1 MKAKIHFLLLAAL
14 SAFLALPSLAAPAPR
29 LACDEPVFDFGD
41 VSADAQSTVDHDYLI
56 RNDGD
61 LSLEILSVRASC
73 GCTAVNASQ
82 NIVAPGATATIH
94 ASFNLA
100 NRSGAQVKTI
110 TVTSNDP
117 ERPTTLL
124 TLRGNIVKPLTANP
138 AALYYGRVSSPSF
151 ATREV
156 VLTASQPFAVTSAS
170 TASPHL
176 SATPDSS
183 TPSTSHTL
191 AVAILPSM
199 PAGPFGDTL
208 TVLTDLPVAPK
219 ILIPLTGFWTPSP
232 ADPDPEPQSP

>member
-1 MKAKIHFLLLAAL
+1 MKAKSIFIRFAAL
-14 SAFLALPSLAAPAPR
+14 FALCASAAFAAPAPR

-41 VSADAQSTVDHDYLI
+41 VSSDAQSTVDHDYLI

-82 NIVAPGATATIH
+82 SVVAPGATATIH

-124 TLRGNIVKPLTANP
+124 TLRGNIVKPLSANP
-138 AALYYGRVSSPSF
+138 AAVYYGRISSPAS
-151 ATREV
+151 ASREI
-156 VLTASQPFAVTSAS
+156 VLTASQPFTVTSA
-170 TASPHL
+170 TTVSPHL
-176 SATPDSS
+176 AAAVD
-183 TPSTSHTL
+183 TPSAATTHTL
-191 AVAILPSM
+191 TLSVLPSM
-199 PAGPFGDTL
+199 PSGPFGDTL
-208 TVLTDLPVAPK
+208 TVLTDLPVGPK
-219 ILIPLTGFWTPSP
+219 ILIPLTGFWTPAP
-232 ADPDPEPQSP
+232 EDPDPQSP